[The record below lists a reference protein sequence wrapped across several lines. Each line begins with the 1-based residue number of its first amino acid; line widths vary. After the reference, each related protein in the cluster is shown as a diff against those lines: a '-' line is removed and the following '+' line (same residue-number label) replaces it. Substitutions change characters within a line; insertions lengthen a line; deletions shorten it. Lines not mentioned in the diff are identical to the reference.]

1 MLFHWERT
9 GLGVHLPIKRLQSRR
24 RTAAPLPRPL
34 FERRRLRLAEGAETT
49 IHVARFDRG
58 AFDLRVVVLD
68 PCSTVQQWCRRTGA
82 DHAIVGGFYM
92 RPGGPALGDLWV
104 AGRAL
109 PTEPFDAPWHSERAC
124 VHVGEG
130 TVRLAPR
137 RELGEAAHGDLLQAG
152 PMLVTGG
159 RSLLAGGADREGFSA
174 GARQFDSDITVG
186 RYPRAALGLSRR
198 QLIAVVCDGRA
209 DDEAGLTME
218 ELAEA
223 MIGLGAD
230 EAINLDGGGS
240 ASLVVG
246 GSLVNT
252 PREEH
257 GIELV
262 GGREVATALHFAPRL
277 SF

>member
-1 MLFHWERT
+1 
-9 GLGVHLPIKRLQSRR
+9 LPTTSLPSQPR
-24 RTAAPLPRPL
+24 AAASLPRPL
-34 FERRRLRLAEGAETT
+34 FERRRLRLADGAETT
-49 IHVARFDRG
+49 LHVARFDRT

-68 PCSTVQQWCRRTGA
+68 PPSTVQQWCRRTGA

-109 PTEPFDAPWHSERAC
+109 ATEPFDAPWHDERAC
-124 VHVGEG
+124 VHVSEG
-130 TVRLAPR
+130 TVRLAAR
-137 RELGEAAHGDLLQAG
+137 RQLGEAPHGDLLHAG
-152 PMLVTGG
+152 PMLVGG
-159 RSLLAGGADREGFSA
+159 GSLLVDGADREGFSA
-174 GARQFDSDITVG
+174 GARQFDSDITNG
-186 RYPRAALGLSRR
+186 RYPRAALGLSEH
-198 QLIAVVCDGRA
+198 QLIAAVCDGRA

-218 ELAEA
+218 ELAAA
-223 MIGLGAD
+223 MIGLGAT

-262 GGREVATALHFAPRL
+262 GGRAVATALHFAPRL